1 MLLSFINTLTA
12 WFGQHQWVVWLLLA
26 FSVITFLASFVIV
39 PWAIVRLPPDRFS
52 RDTPMRWQKLYPGL
66 RVAAIVAKNI
76 LGAVLLVTGIIL
88 AMPLVPGP
96 GVFTILVG
104 LGLLDLPGK
113 RFLLRKIVAQPQVF
127 ASMNKLRA
135 KHGQL
140 PLEKP

>member
-1 MLLSFINTLTA
+1 MLLSFINTLTT
-12 WFGQHQWVVWLLLA
+12 WLGQHQWVVWLLLA
-26 FSVITFLASFVIV
+26 FSVLTLSASFVIV
-39 PWAIVRLPPDRFS
+39 PWAIVRLPADYFS
-52 RDTPMRWQKLYPGL
+52 RHTPMRWQKLHPGL
-66 RVAAIVAKNI
+66 RIAAVVAKNI
-76 LGAVLLVTGIIL
+76 LGAFLLVAGIIL

-127 ASMNKLRA
+127 ASINKLRA
-135 KHGQL
+135 KHAQP